1 MEATIIDQM
10 NKFLVNCLNFELDL
24 KKLGKTKIKTKSK
37 NKAGIIFS
45 NPILTIPKIFG
56 FLEKLFYT
64 WIRFFIFYFSKAF

>member
-1 MEATIIDQM
+1 M

-45 NPILTIPKIFG
+45 NTIFNYSKNLWLFEKIF
-56 FLEKLFYT
+56 LYLD
-64 WIRFFIFYFSKAF
+64 